1 MSLRARILSLVL
13 GAALLPVLA
22 LIGLLLEHRQTEV
35 AAARQRLG
43 AMAQGL
49 AAELENRTS
58 GTAQL
63 LFGLG
68 HVPVLKKG
76 DRQAC
81 SDFLADVL
89 KEHPQYTGLLTI
101 LPDGQ
106 LHCDSLRSGR
116 RLDLNDRRYF
126 VRARSSTRHVIEPVV
141 GRLTG
146 KPVLQIAY
154 PIRDSQGRLLSVLL
168 ASLNLDDFAGTAVRG
183 LPYRGMNLQIWKG
196 DGSQVMDQPG
206 MNSGPLQAPKEI
218 IAKVL
223 ASARDAETVT
233 QTEPMR
239 LWASSAPIGDASEPM
254 RLVLSVPE
262 EELLRAADLLFR
274 RTLVGVLL
282 LSLIVFVG
290 AALLGEFAVRRQA
303 ARLIKAISRLDA
315 GQYGETIGR
324 PYPRGELG
332 EVMAA
337 LDRLAGSLEGQRGDI
352 DRHTRALEHQARF
365 DGLTGL
371 ANRVMLSD
379 RLDQS
384 LIHAKR
390 TQRQVAVILLDLDR
404 FKTVNDSLGH
414 SQGDVLLRTVAARL
428 QAAVREG
435 DTVARLGGDEF
446 VVVLSD
452 LASQDDIGLV
462 ADKLL
467 KHLCQP
473 VQLGHHAHAVGA
485 SLGAAVYPR
494 DGDTSEE
501 LLRHADI
508 AMYRAKAHGGQEMVF
523 FTPDMNRDIQERL
536 KLEAGLRAA
545 LPREELLLVYQPI
558 VDMQSKRIVAAEA
571 LLRWQCPDRGTVMP
585 GQFVTLAEETGLIEP
600 IGDWVLHEACRQ
612 ARRWQDRC
620 GVALP
625 VSVNLSARQLR
636 GSGFELRVARAL
648 EETGCPAGSLFL
660 EVTESMMMDR
670 PAQALEVMTRLKAM
684 GVQLAID
691 DFGTGYSS
699 LSQLKRFPVGTVKID
714 RSFVQDIEHDPDDAG
729 IVDAILA
736 MARRLGLRVVA
747 EGVETPGQL
756 ALLDSMGCH
765 IVQGYLLGRPCSPD
779 AFEQMMLADL
789 FAQGRGRAAPDLLT
803 PQMG

>member
-262 EELLRAADLLFR
+262 EELL
-274 RTLVGVLL
+274 
-282 LSLIVFVG
+282 
-290 AALLGEFAVRRQA
+290 
-303 ARLIKAISRLDA
+303 
-315 GQYGETIGR
+315 
-324 PYPRGELG
+324 
-332 EVMAA
+332 
-337 LDRLAGSLEGQRGDI
+337 
-352 DRHTRALEHQARF
+352 
-365 DGLTGL
+365 
-371 ANRVMLSD
+371 
-379 RLDQS
+379 
-384 LIHAKR
+384 
-390 TQRQVAVILLDLDR
+390 
-404 FKTVNDSLGH
+404 
-414 SQGDVLLRTVAARL
+414 
-428 QAAVREG
+428 
-435 DTVARLGGDEF
+435 
-446 VVVLSD
+446 
-452 LASQDDIGLV
+452 
-462 ADKLL
+462 
-467 KHLCQP
+467 
-473 VQLGHHAHAVGA
+473 
-485 SLGAAVYPR
+485 
-494 DGDTSEE
+494 
-501 LLRHADI
+501 
-508 AMYRAKAHGGQEMVF
+508 
-523 FTPDMNRDIQERL
+523 
-536 KLEAGLRAA
+536 
-545 LPREELLLVYQPI
+545 
-558 VDMQSKRIVAAEA
+558 
-571 LLRWQCPDRGTVMP
+571 
-585 GQFVTLAEETGLIEP
+585 
-600 IGDWVLHEACRQ
+600 
-612 ARRWQDRC
+612 
-620 GVALP
+620 
-625 VSVNLSARQLR
+625 
-636 GSGFELRVARAL
+636 
-648 EETGCPAGSLFL
+648 
-660 EVTESMMMDR
+660 
-670 PAQALEVMTRLKAM
+670 
-684 GVQLAID
+684 
-691 DFGTGYSS
+691 
-699 LSQLKRFPVGTVKID
+699 
-714 RSFVQDIEHDPDDAG
+714 
-729 IVDAILA
+729 
-736 MARRLGLRVVA
+736 
-747 EGVETPGQL
+747 
-756 ALLDSMGCH
+756 
-765 IVQGYLLGRPCSPD
+765 
-779 AFEQMMLADL
+779 
-789 FAQGRGRAAPDLLT
+789 
-803 PQMG
+803 